1 LDKEKF
7 LKHEAD
13 IEQDDDDDVEFDD
26 IVKYN
31 MLLLSFKALF

>member
-13 IEQDDDDDVEFDD
+13 IEQDDDDVEFDD